1 MCSII
6 VPYFDFWRITR
17 RNNHFLCE
25 IRFSRM
31 LLDHNYY
38 EIRIILCHIPTVD
51 NNDRIVAAYVARS
64 SPVTSSTVEIV
75 S

>member
-1 MCSII
+1 MCSIM

-25 IRFSRM
+25 IGFSRM
-31 LLDHNYY
+31 LLDHNCY

-51 NNDRIVAAYVARS
+51 TDDRIIAAYVARS
-64 SPVTSSTVEIV
+64 SSVTSSTVEIG